1 MPGLTLPR
9 LLAGWSIAH
18 CSFFIIHYKEERCMK
33 KHTISALVE
42 NHFGVLA
49 SVAGLFSSRAFNID
63 SLSVGETEDPS
74 ISRMTIVVNGDDR
87 ILEQVM
93 KQLNRLVDVIKVID
107 LTVQDY
113 VDREL
118 LLIKVSTSKAA
129 RSEIMEIVHVF
140 RGRIVDIS
148 PTTMTMEATGTE
160 AKINAIIGM
169 LRPFGIKEIARTG
182 KVALLREI
190 KG

>member
-1 MPGLTLPR
+1 
-9 LLAGWSIAH
+9 
-18 CSFFIIHYKEERCMK
+18 MK

-49 SVAGLFSSRAFNID
+49 SVAGLFSSRGFNIK

-74 ISRMTIVVNGDDR
+74 ISRMTIVAKGDDR

-107 LTVQDY
+107 LTIQDY

-140 RGRIVDIS
+140 RSRIVDIS
-148 PTTMTMEATGTE
+148 PNTMTVEATGTE

-182 KVALLREI
+182 KVALLRE
-190 KG
+190 G

>member
-1 MPGLTLPR
+1 
-9 LLAGWSIAH
+9 
-18 CSFFIIHYKEERCMK
+18 MK

-49 SVAGLFSSRAFNID
+49 SVAGLFSSRGFNIK

-74 ISRMTIVVNGDDR
+74 ISRMTIVAKGDDR

-107 LTVQDY
+107 MTVQDY

-140 RGRIVDIS
+140 RSRIVDIS
-148 PTTMTMEATGTE
+148 PSTMTVEVTGTE

-182 KVALLREI
+182 KVALLREV